1 MGWALATISFDLRR
15 TVALSLLIVAG
26 CGLNL
31 VGLLKRTLTV
41 RVWLRLLAVLVGL
54 AILVAILAI
63 RRSTLETLGTLS
75 PDNLAPREHLSQV
88 VRGAS
93 WLAAGMVYVLVSVVA
108 LPAADA
114 GARSGQR

>member
-1 MGWALATISFDLRR
+1 LLVAGAGPLGWALATISFDLRR
-15 TVALSLLIVAG
+15 TV
-26 CGLNL
+26 
-31 VGLLKRTLTV
+31 
-41 RVWLRLLAVLVGL
+41 
-54 AILVAILAI
+54 
-63 RRSTLETLGTLS
+63 LS